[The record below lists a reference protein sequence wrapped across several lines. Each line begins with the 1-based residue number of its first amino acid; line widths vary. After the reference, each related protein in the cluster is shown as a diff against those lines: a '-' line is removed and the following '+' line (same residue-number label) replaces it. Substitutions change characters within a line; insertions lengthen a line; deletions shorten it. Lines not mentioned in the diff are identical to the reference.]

1 MFRVLGFD
9 VKVRPGFLL
18 FCGLIVFLYQD
29 AFGLWLAGSLAV
41 FTLIHELGHAVA
53 ARSAGAHAD
62 ISLDFM
68 AGYTSFRP
76 APGRPISRWRRIVIS
91 ASGPLTQIVVSL
103 AVLLAMGIDPLS
115 TDSVS
120 RSDPALAIWW
130 AGPVIGA
137 LNLIPVLPLD
147 GGHLALTALDAVLG
161 ARSLRVMAIASIAVT
176 AGAAVAMV
184 VSGRVGFVIF
194 IVFLLVGQFQI
205 LQATSRRARPRGT
218 PADAAEAMAWRTGQ
232 PGMLDPGQQLSPW
245 YRAHRALTA
254 GDRDGAVRL
263 VLDDLQ
269 ATSPRRWRPPTAAPA
284 NQLREIVALLPDP
297 LPHGNEFSER
307 VLTEILLATGDP
319 QRAGDYAVQRFNRRR
334 SSTAATMV
342 ARCSAALGHPD
353 NALGWLRAAGDELAA
368 EPEQFA
374 DVLAATM
381 DEAPE
386 FASLRGHADFERLRP
401 ATV

>member
-1 MFRVLGFD
+1 MLRVLGFD
-9 VKVRPGFLL
+9 VKVRPGFVL

-29 AFGLWLAGSLAV
+29 AFGLWLAGALAA

-53 ARSAGAHAD
+53 ARSAGANAD

-76 APGRPISRWRRIVIS
+76 APGRPIGPWRRIVIS

-103 AVLLAMGIDPLS
+103 AVLLAMGVDPLS
-115 TDSVS
+115 TSSVTQ
-120 RSDPALAIWW
+120 SDPALAIWW

-147 GGHLALTALDAVLG
+147 GGHLALTALDALIG
-161 ARSLRVMAIASIAVT
+161 PRSLRVMAIASIVLT
-176 AGAAVAMV
+176 TSFAVAMV
-184 VSGRVGFVIF
+184 ASGRVGFVIF
-194 IVFLLVGQFQI
+194 IVFLLVGQLQI
-205 LQATSRRARPRGT
+205 LQATSRRAGRRS
-218 PADAAEAMAWRTGQ
+218 PADDAETQAWRTGQ

-245 YRAHRALTA
+245 YRAHRALVA

-297 LPHGNEFSER
+297 LPHGNEYSER
-307 VLTEILLATGDP
+307 VLMEILLATGDP
-319 QRAGDYAVQRFNRRR
+319 QRAGDYAVERFRRDR
-334 SSTAATMV
+334 SSTAATMA

-353 NALGWLRAAGDELAA
+353 NALGWLRAASDGLAA
-368 EPEQFA
+368 EPEHFA
-374 DVLAATM
+374 DLLAITM

-386 FASLRGHADFERLRP
+386 FASLRDHDDFQRLRP
-401 ATV
+401 AEV